1 MGTTKMEGGDA
12 MKKRVVAMLLA
23 ACMMLA
29 LVGCG
34 EKKTEEEPAPAPVEK
49 EEPAPA
55 PAPVPEPVPEPE
67 PEPEPV
73 PALPEHMNPLT
84 GEEIDPEKI
93 NDRPVAVMFNN
104 LKAAQPQIGQSTA
117 DIIYEIEA
125 EGGITRMVGVYQS
138 LDGVGTL
145 GSIRSTRPYYL
156 EVALGHDAML
166 VHAGAS
172 PEAYKN
178 IDSWGVDNM
187 DGVNGASDAQIFW
200 RDAQRKKNAGYEH
213 SMVTSS
219 EKILEYLAKDKFR
232 LEHKDGYAYTQN
244 FAVEGTPENGGDAG
258 KLTLRF
264 SAYKT
269 GTFTY
274 DADSGLYMVG
284 QYGGKYV
291 DGATNEQV
299 GVTNVLVL
307 ETEIGEIPGD
317 KALRCRARMTGTGEG
332 EFFCGGK
339 SLPIKWSKADRN
351 SQFVYTLEDG
361 TPLTLGQGTS
371 YVCIIDPTRSTLTVE

>member
-1 MGTTKMEGGDA
+1 
-12 MKKRVVAMLLA
+12 MKKRVVALLLA

-29 LVGCG
+29 LAACGG
-34 EKKTEEEPAPAPVEK
+34 EKEEEVAPPAPVEK

-55 PAPVPEPVPEPE
+55 PEVVPEPE
-67 PEPEPV
+67 PEPEPE

-104 LKAAQPQIGQSTA
+104 LKAAQPQIGQSKA

-138 LDGVGTL
+138 LEGVGTL

-172 PEAYKN
+172 PEAYDD
-178 IDSWGVDNM
+178 IDSWSVDNM
-187 DGVNGASDAQIFW
+187 DGVNGGSDARIFW
-200 RDAQRKKNAGYEH
+200 RDAERKKNAGYEH
-213 SMVTSS
+213 SLVTSD
-219 EKILEYLAKDKFR
+219 EKVLEYLAKGYFP
-232 LEHKDGYAYTQN
+232 LEHRDGYTYTQS
-244 FAVEGTPENGGDAG
+244 FAPDGTPENGTDAA
-258 KLTLRF
+258 KLTLKF
-264 SAYKT
+264 SNYKT

-274 DADSGLYMVG
+274 DAESGLYMAG
-284 QYGGKYV
+284 QYGKDYK
-291 DGATNEQV
+291 DGGTNQQV

-317 KALRCRARMTGTGEG
+317 SYLRCRARMTGEGEG
-332 EFFCGGK
+332 QFFCGGK
-339 SLPIKWSKADRN
+339 SVPIKWSKADRN
-351 SQFVYTLEDG
+351 SQFVYTLADG
-361 TPLTLGQGTS
+361 TPLTLGQGKS
-371 YVCIIDPTRSTLTVE
+371 YVCIIDPDRSTLTVE